1 MNWIKLKEKFPNS
14 YQEIRGFYLES
25 ESKDA
30 RCVLNNFL
38 KTKGQIKKRRKYE
51 YNKIN
56 IMNLK
61 KKYKEHTRLSI
72 GTYVIDGVKY
82 YEESYINYLENKI
95 KNKLVKGSNPN

>member
-1 MNWIKLKEKFPNS
+1 
-14 YQEIRGFYLES
+14 
-25 ESKDA
+25 
-30 RCVLNNFL
+30 
-38 KTKGQIKKRRKYE
+38 
-51 YNKIN
+51 
-56 IMNLK
+56 MNLK

>member
-1 MNWIKLKEKFPNS
+1 MCYLIQEEKN
-14 YQEIRGFYLES
+14 I
-25 ESKDA
+25 
-30 RCVLNNFL
+30 
-38 KTKGQIKKRRKYE
+38 TKGQIKKRRKYE

-95 KNKLVKGSNPN
+95 KNKLVKG